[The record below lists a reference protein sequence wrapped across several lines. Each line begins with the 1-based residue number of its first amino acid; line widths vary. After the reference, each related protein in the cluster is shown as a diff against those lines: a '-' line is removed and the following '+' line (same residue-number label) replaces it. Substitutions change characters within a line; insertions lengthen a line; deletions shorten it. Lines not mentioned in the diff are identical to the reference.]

1 MLIETNR
8 FVLLLIVLLLVKM
21 WVIVATYIVLYIDIF
36 DLDTHIPSTI
46 INSLS
51 LSLARSLALGAVFG
65 QTVAR
70 SDRQD
75 GVVATSAV
83 GTQDRDAQRLR
94 LHSRT
99 AHTLLLH
106 SRPLQGVHG
115 LTATFALTDRRTDGQ
130 APQGRGRK
138 VETVRDSVM
147 ISLNFVG

>member
-1 MLIETNR
+1 M
-8 FVLLLIVLLLVKM
+8 
-21 WVIVATYIVLYIDIF
+21 YIDIF

-51 LSLARSLALGAVFG
+51 LSLALGAVFG